1 MYDKLNRFEQFLFDF
16 LSVGMVLFYSWSAI
30 FEPAATQFH
39 RGIYVIITYVL
50 VFLIY
55 KTKGRDMNAL
65 DPIFLLI
72 MLFPAAAITSSLES
86 VQAMFS
92 ASQENIQVAF
102 GGWFNSIVYFF
113 RFGEGVYELAPGVTD
128 ITFPAYSSEQIAA
141 MAENWEN
148 GWHVLTINKLAVYF
162 TVIFTALAA
171 AAQYFW
177 KNHAGRV
184 FDIIFMAYSL
194 VTVGYWINN
203 FENINYRMGIETD
216 LDKWMAMVGVLI
228 GVELARRV
236 VGNVFVIIGC
246 AMLLFGMHGEHVPEL
261 IAHAGASFPDLCTSI
276 FYRSDGVF
284 GIMANVLATYII
296 LFVLF
301 GAFLERCGAQ
311 KFFIDFPLAAV
322 GHKVGGPAKVSV
334 IASGLFGSISGSAI
348 ANTVSTGAF
357 TIPMMKKAGF
367 KPHVA
372 GGIEPAA
379 SIGGMFM
386 PPIMGA
392 GGFIMAEMTGLPYS
406 HIMLVAIFPALMYFF
421 SVFVMVHF
429 EARKDNVVGE
439 RYKYSAMQIFK
450 KEWLY
455 TLPLI
460 SITIFM
466 LAGYSPGYSAIV
478 GLATCIGLSFKDEGE
493 HIDPTILCVMAFM
506 VICPWLVKLVGL
518 MGGKEAVATVKP
530 FMSGRILLLYGL
542 IAAAALFAYRRQTV
556 SGMKSE
562 LNQFVVASRE
572 GTINSLKI
580 GATVGVIGII
590 IGVLTYSGLV
600 LTFADIVI
608 ELAHG
613 SLVATILLIALA
625 SLILGMGVPVTAAY
639 LITAVVAVPA
649 LTHLGVNEVAAHMI
663 VYWLSQDSNITPP
676 VCIAAFAGA
685 TIAKANMWKTA
696 FTSFKFAKF
705 LYLAPFLFAYVPAFS
720 LDASSMEIAL
730 WFAGIA
736 AVVYAYAWFLSGIWF
751 SPLKRMFGNATA

>member
-1 MYDKLNRFEQFLFDF
+1 MYDKLNRYERFLFDF
-16 LSVGMVLFYSWSAI
+16 LSVSMVLFYSWSAI
-30 FEPAATQFH
+30 FEPAATQYH
-39 RGIYVIITYVL
+39 RGIYVIITYML

-55 KTKGRDMNAL
+55 KSRSRLMRLVDY
-65 DPIFLLI
+65 LL
-72 MLFPAAAITSSLES
+72 MLA
-86 VQAMFS
+86 
-92 ASQENIQVAF
+92 
-102 GGWFNSIVYFF
+102 
-113 RFGEGVYELAPGVTD
+113 
-128 ITFPAYSSEQIAA
+128 
-141 MAENWEN
+141 
-148 GWHVLTINKLAVYF
+148 
-162 TVIFTALAA
+162 
-171 AAQYFW
+171 
-177 KNHAGRV
+177 
-184 FDIIFMAYSL
+184 SL
-194 VTVGYWINN
+194 VSVSYWILN
-203 FENINYRMGIETD
+203 FEAINYRIGIETEM
-216 LDKWMAMVGVLI
+216 DKTMAMIGVLI
-228 GVELARRV
+228 GIELARRV
-236 VGNVFVIIGC
+236 VGNVFVIIGVI
-246 AMLLFGMHGEHVPEL
+246 MILFGMYGAHMPEL

-311 KFFIDFPLAAV
+311 RFFIDFPLAAV

-348 ANTVSTGAF
+348 ANTVSTGTF

-406 HIMLVAIFPALMYFF
+406 HIMLVAIFPAIMYFF
-421 SVFVMVHF
+421 SVFVMVHY
-429 EARKDNVVGE
+429 EARKNNIVGE
-439 RYKYSAMQIFK
+439 RYKLGAMEILR

-460 SITIFM
+460 LITIFM

-478 GLATCIGLSFKDEGE
+478 GLAACIGLSFKDEGSR
-493 HIDPTILCVMAFM
+493 IDPTLLFIMTFM
-506 VICPWLVKLVGL
+506 VLCPWVIKLI
-518 MGGKEAVATVKP
+518 GKAAGPEAAAAVRP
-530 FMSGRILLLYGL
+530 FLSGRILLLYGL
-542 IAAAALFAYRRQTV
+542 LAAAAVFAWRRQTV
-556 SGMKSE
+556 DGLKSE
-562 LNQFVVASRE
+562 LGAFVVAARY

-613 SLVATILLIALA
+613 NLVLTILLVALA
-625 SLILGMGVPVTAAY
+625 SLVLGMGVPVTAAY

-685 TIAKANMWKTA
+685 TIAGANMWRTA

-720 LDASSMEIAL
+720 LNAPTRDIL
-730 WFAGIA
+730 IWFSLITV
-736 AVVYAYAWFLSGIWF
+736 AVFAYAWFLSFIWVK
-751 SPLKRMFGNATA
+751 PLKRILGMSTA

>member
-1 MYDKLNRFEQFLFDF
+1 MYDKLNRIEQFFFDF

-30 FEPAATQFH
+30 FEPAATQYH
-39 RGIYVIITYVL
+39 RGIYVIITYIL

-55 KTKGRDMNAL
+55 KSENMVLRIL
-65 DPIFLLI
+65 DYLL
-72 MLFPAAAITSSLES
+72 MGA
-86 VQAMFS
+86 
-92 ASQENIQVAF
+92 
-102 GGWFNSIVYFF
+102 SIV
-113 RFGEGVYELAPGVTD
+113 
-128 ITFPAYSSEQIAA
+128 
-141 MAENWEN
+141 
-148 GWHVLTINKLAVYF
+148 TI
-162 TVIFTALAA
+162 
-171 AAQYFW
+171 
-177 KNHAGRV
+177 
-184 FDIIFMAYSL
+184 
-194 VTVGYWINN
+194 GYWIMN
-203 FENINYRMGIETD
+203 FEAINYRTGIETE
-216 LDKWMAMVGVLI
+216 LDQWMAMVGVLI

-236 VGNVFVIIGC
+236 VGNVFVIIGV
-246 AMLLFGMHGEHVPEL
+246 AMLGFGMYGEQMPEL
-261 IAHAGASFPDLCTSI
+261 IAHAGATFPELCTSI

-301 GAFLERCGAQ
+301 GAFLEKCGAQ

-322 GHKVGGPAKVSV
+322 GHKIGGPAKVSV

-406 HIMLVAIFPALMYFF
+406 HIMLVAIFPAVMYFF
-421 SVFVMVHF
+421 SVFVMVHY
-429 EARKDNVVGE
+429 EAKKTGVVGE

-478 GLATCIGLSFKDEGE
+478 GLATCIGLSFKDGDDG
-493 HIDPTILCVMAFM
+493 IDPTILCVMTFM
-506 VICPWLVKLVGL
+506 VICPWLIKLVGAV
-518 MGGKEAVATVKP
+518 GGKEAVTAVKP
-530 FMSGRILLLYGL
+530 FLSGRVLLLYGL

-556 SGMKSE
+556 DGMKSE
-562 LNQFVVASRE
+562 LGQFVVAARM

-580 GATVGVIGII
+580 GATVGVIGVI

-608 ELAHG
+608 ELANG
-613 SLVATILLIALA
+613 NLVYTILLIALA

-720 LDASSMEIAL
+720 LDAEPTNIAM
-730 WFAGIA
+730 WFSII
-736 AVVYAYAWFLSGIWF
+736 VICVFCYSWFLSGIWF
-751 SPLKRMFGNATA
+751 APLKRMFGGGSAAA